1 MKAGSGALRL
11 TKSPPGDSLISRIFP
26 HDMSTRIKLNHAF
39 QPFAGHRDVVEVP
52 CNTVSEC
59 LDSLIGLYPA
69 FGKILFD
76 DGILQV
82 LVFYRGE
89 LIVPDELDR
98 PVSGPGE
105 LSLMPMIQGG

>member
-1 MKAGSGALRL
+1 
-11 TKSPPGDSLISRIFP
+11 
-26 HDMSTRIKLNHAF
+26 MSTRIKLNHTF
-39 QPFAGHRDVVEVP
+39 QPFASHHEVVEVSG
-52 CNTVSEC
+52 NTVREC

-69 FGKILFD
+69 FAKILFD

-98 PVSGPGE
+98 LVSGSGE

>member
-1 MKAGSGALRL
+1 
-11 TKSPPGDSLISRIFP
+11 
-26 HDMSTRIKLNHAF
+26 MSTRIKLNHAF
-39 QPFAGHRDVVEVP
+39 QPFAGHREIVEVSG
-52 CNTVSEC
+52 NTVREC
-59 LDSLIGLYPA
+59 LDGLIGLYPA

-82 LVFYRGE
+82 LVFYGKE
-89 LIVPDELDR
+89 LVVPDELDR